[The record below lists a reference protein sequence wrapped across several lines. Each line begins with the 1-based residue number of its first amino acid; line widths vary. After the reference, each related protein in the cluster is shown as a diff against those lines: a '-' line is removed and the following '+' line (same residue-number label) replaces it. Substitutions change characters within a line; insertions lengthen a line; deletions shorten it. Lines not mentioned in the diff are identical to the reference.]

1 MSKPTD
7 QPPEFTHR
15 RKINWGDT
23 DAAQQAYTGR
33 FLDFVVE
40 AVEHWFTAFFGYDWY
55 DLNIE
60 LGYGTPFRQVEL
72 DFQDRLTPRDMLE
85 TEVRVSKV
93 GNSSIGIAITAYGD
107 SKALGRRL
115 CFTGRCT
122 IVFVKLETGKSAS
135 IPDAFRRKLEAA
147 RLTG

>member
-1 MSKPTD
+1 MSKLTD
-7 QPPEFTHR
+7 QTPEFVDR

-23 DAAQQAYTGR
+23 DPAQQAFTGR

-85 TEVRVSKV
+85 IEVRVTKV
-93 GNSSIGIAITAYGD
+93 GTSSVGISVAGYGD

-122 IVFVKLETGKSAS
+122 IVFVKLDRGKSAP
-135 IPDAFRRKLEAA
+135 IPDAFREKLEAA
-147 RLTG
+147 GLAG